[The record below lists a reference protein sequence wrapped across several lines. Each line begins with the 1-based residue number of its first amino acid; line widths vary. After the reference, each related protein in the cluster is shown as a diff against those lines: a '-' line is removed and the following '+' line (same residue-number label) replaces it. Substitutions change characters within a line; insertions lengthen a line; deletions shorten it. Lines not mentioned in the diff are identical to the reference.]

1 MDKDSRYMVIRFE
14 KIWRKEFQ
22 EQENP
27 FIAYKWW
34 TSEEQ
39 RQRRRTVYAFYE
51 GISNGKEL
59 L

>member
-1 MDKDSRYMVIRFE
+1 MVLRFE
-14 KIWRKEFQ
+14 RIWHKEFQ

>member
-1 MDKDSRYMVIRFE
+1 MDKESRYMVLRFE
-14 KIWRKEFQ
+14 RIWHKEFQ